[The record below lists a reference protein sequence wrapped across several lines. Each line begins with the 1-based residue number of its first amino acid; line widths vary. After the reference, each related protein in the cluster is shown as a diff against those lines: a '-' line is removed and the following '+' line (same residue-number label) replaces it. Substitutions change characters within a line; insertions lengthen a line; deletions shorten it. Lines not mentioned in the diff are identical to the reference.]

1 MTSSANYCPG
11 LYITDT
17 ILLPSSVLSIIFC
30 MLHQLLAVLLLP
42 GLVITDDQSF
52 LSSYFRDEDL
62 QPSLYNF
69 RSHHNQGCGPNPLLA
84 LVSEMPLWLQQSLST
99 ASSTGDM
106 MRTIRSDGTAL
117 REFLQFKR
125 MLTRFKDCIK
135 TGDGVRAK
143 KSERS
148 PLVEQSSSHGH
159 KNIVQELLSL
169 TS

>member
-1 MTSSANYCPG
+1 MLWSVYNGHHAP
-11 LYITDT
+11 
-17 ILLPSSVLSIIFC
+17 PSSVLTIIFC
-30 MLHQLLAVLLLP
+30 MLHQLLPVLLLS
-42 GLVITDDQSF
+42 GLVRTDHLQPGQSF
-52 LSSYFRDEDL
+52 LSAYFRDDDS

-69 RSHHNQGCGPNPLLA
+69 QSHHNQGCGPNPLLA

-106 MRTIRSDGTAL
+106 LRTIRSDGTAL

-125 MLTRFKDCIK
+125 MLSRFKDCIK

-143 KSERS
+143 KSEGS
-148 PLVEQSSSHGH
+148 HLNTHKSLVQ
-159 KNIVQELLSL
+159 QLLAL